1 MTMRNALAVVAVVAL
16 GAVAGSGCT
25 IRRSALRPDYEQ
37 VDRYRVKRLVIIT
50 QPQPE
55 GSKAVGDLW
64 SLIARRQVNL
74 KRQFIAK
81 ETDSLAQPFDPKE
94 RCGEGLEGVLWL
106 KPQVRR
112 EDGYLV
118 ASVDARLLRCS
129 DGGTVWRA
137 EGGGRWPLQDPGVKE
152 ITATYVQ
159 ELGPEVAPHVPAAF
173 NLIKALVDEMPDPVL
188 TEEDKDE
195 KIELGD

>member
-1 MTMRNALAVVAVVAL
+1 MKNTFVAVAVLA

-25 IRRSALRPDYEQ
+25 IKRVSLRPDYEQ
-37 VDRYRVKRLVIIT
+37 VDRMRVKRLLVIT
-50 QPQPE
+50 QPQPD
-55 GSKAVGDLW
+55 GSKAAGDLW

-81 ETDSLAQPFDPKE
+81 ETASQPDPFTPTEK
-94 RCGEGLEGVLWL
+94 CGPGLEGVLWL
-106 KPQVRR
+106 KPRVTR
-112 EDGYLV
+112 EDQYMV
-118 ASVDARLLRCS
+118 ASVDATLFRCG
-129 DGGTVWRA
+129 DGGTVWTA
-137 EGGGRWPLQDPGVKE
+137 EGGGRWPIEDSGVKE
-152 ITATYVQ
+152 ITATYVK

-195 KIELGD
+195 KIEVGD